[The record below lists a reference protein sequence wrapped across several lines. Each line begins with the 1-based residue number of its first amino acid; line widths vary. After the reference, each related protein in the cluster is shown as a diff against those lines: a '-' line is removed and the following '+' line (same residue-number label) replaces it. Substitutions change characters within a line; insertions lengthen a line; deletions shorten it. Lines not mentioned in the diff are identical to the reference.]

1 MRGLVATR
9 FDASVDVTGAVY
21 GPRLRRVGR
30 FHRSELGRVIDV
42 CMWRFEGDS
51 GSGISVCGVD
61 DGRGIL
67 VDEGLESRVLLMR
80 RVLNAGVIKSP
91 GDCRVDILRI
101 KR

>member
-1 MRGLVATR
+1 M
-9 FDASVDVTGAVY
+9 
-21 GPRLRRVGR
+21 
-30 FHRSELGRVIDV
+30 
-42 CMWRFEGDS
+42 DS
-51 GSGISVCGVD
+51 GSGISGRGVD
-61 DGRGIL
+61 GGRGIL